1 MIFSLFGKRK
11 EAREARARG
20 RASRDGE
27 PTSTQ
32 STTAQTNTISQREI
46 ARRTA
51 AKIDEIESQMDMS
64 IPAKVAKPQAE
75 SSAVGSGEPAVA
87 PRKEPAPVFEN
98 GMAVYPPPAARAARA
113 APKPAPAAAA
123 AAGARTGQVEPSTS
137 MILGDTYAAADIN
150 VLSSGLLP
158 VFEEASVLYANK
170 QSSAAAMIL
179 WQAIKDNR
187 LGPLSDQ
194 GWKMLFELY
203 QAGGRKPEFESLALD
218 YASRFE
224 SSPPA
229 WQDDLAPE
237 VDAPRP
243 STRQSASIVFPE
255 VLDVHGIKQI
265 EQIQRAIQRGR
276 PAVVDFSGVRKVDE
290 IGAETLLRALGECGK
305 SAVPFT
311 FTGVDDLRVAL
322 ARSIEVGRRDPADSC
337 WLLLLETLKMLG
349 QQQPFEDLAIDYCV
363 TYEVSPPS
371 WEALPDTIKVK
382 AGADDDTQAAPDE
395 VVEVAD
401 EAEVFSLAGEIDG
414 RPQDLFASL
423 KAFAGR
429 HQEVVLDCRRLRR
442 MDFACA
448 GEILNEVAAMR
459 SAGKFVSFRD
469 LSHLVAC
476 LMMVMGIQDLA
487 ELKMRVA

>member
-11 EAREARARG
+11 EARDQRARG
-20 RASRDGE
+20 RGSRDGE
-27 PTSTQ
+27 PTTTQ
-32 STTAQTNTISQREI
+32 STTAATNTVSQREI

-64 IPAKVAKPQAE
+64 IPAKVAKPPAE
-75 SSAVGSGEPAVA
+75 PVSVGTGEPVA
-87 PRKEPAPVFEN
+87 TPRKSPTPVYEGN
-98 GMAVYPPPAARAARA
+98 MAVYPAPVAAPRPAAA
-113 APKPAPAAAA
+113 KAPAAVP
-123 AAGARTGQVEPSTS
+123 AGTGPRTGGVEPSTS
-137 MILGDTYAAADIN
+137 MILGDTYSAGDIN

-187 LGPLSDQ
+187 LGTLADQ

-229 WQDDLAPE
+229 WQDELAPE
-237 VDAPRP
+237 IDAPKAVV
-243 STRQSASIVFPE
+243 RQASAISFPE
-255 VLDVHGIKQI
+255 TLDVNAIKQV

-276 PAVVDFSGVRKVDE
+276 PAAVDFSSVRRADE
-290 IGAETLLRALGECGK
+290 IGAETVLRALADVRKNNGQLTV
-305 SAVPFT
+305 S
-311 FTGVDDLRVAL
+311 GVDELRVAL
-322 ARSIEVGRRDPADSC
+322 ARSIETGRRDTSDAC
-337 WLLLLETLKMLG
+337 WLLLLETLRFLG
-349 QQQPFEDLAIDYCV
+349 QQQAFEDLAIDYCV

-371 WEALPDTIKVK
+371 WEPLPDSIKVSSDAETEAS
-382 AGADDDTQAAPDE
+382 AGE
-395 VVEVAD
+395 I
-401 EAEVFSLAGEIDG
+401 EAEMPDVFELSGEIDG
-414 RPQDLFASL
+414 RPQELFASL
-423 KAFAGR
+423 KAFSQH
-429 HQEVVLDCRRLRR
+429 HQEVIIDCRRLRR
-442 MDFACA
+442 IDFTCA
-448 GEILNEVAAMR
+448 GEILNEVAAVS

-469 LSHLVAC
+469 LSHLIAC

-487 ELKMRVA
+487 ELKVRSA